1 MRITA
6 RSLTRASAASWLGFA
21 LLAVALGSSAHA
33 ADAPGVSLLR
43 PDSLAGWDYGSQ
55 PPAHWIISGGQLTG
69 NSLSTPLLSGW
80 TLGDFELRFQW
91 SAGPGAAWN
100 LGLPDVPSGAG
111 LTITIKEGEGCGAV
125 RDGEKSLAGGARVEA
140 ATAGAKHT
148 ANIRRS
154 GGTLSIIVDG
164 RVVSETT
171 LDRNRRFG
179 LALSVPGGEAT
190 LAQLRLEEPRGNPLF
205 NGQDMVGWHVNNDKG
220 TWAVE
225 NGALT
230 PTSHRGLHYLRTDK
244 EYANFTWSFEYR
256 ISKGGNSGVAIRTA
270 TGGWPSGDGMEMQI
284 LDQPG
289 EVKDSTMAIYGNL
302 PPLDRADRSEQWNRV
317 VIKTDGRMVSAW
329 VNGELVQQV
338 NTALLPEVRHR
349 HLKGWLGL
357 QDHGGKPLFKEI
369 YVLEAPDG
377 LGLDAWYATPR
388 ESGPAIVLD
397 RLMNSQRL
405 SQADGITSG
414 VATAT
419 VPKGGQHVLA
429 ELTGPGA
436 LVRCWRSYAAGRLAF
451 YFDGEDQPRIEC
463 SAEHLCDNVPGIAHE
478 EQPTLMCLPY
488 AKSLKI
494 VVSDP
499 LAATYRLDYV
509 TFPSELPVESYT
521 HRRPGIPRGMLEA
534 ITYRHDGLRGGKLRE
549 AEIYERIDTQPRT
562 IEPGTTVQMASLDGA
577 GIVNWLKLRADK
589 SALENNDLW
598 IEVTIDGESVPAIVA
613 PARFFFPTYGPGE
626 APRDFSTLVTAAR
639 EGFANLLAMPYGQG
653 LTVSLRNRGAKPVEK
668 VAVSMSVDRAT
679 DANRADYAGRMRL
692 RGVFQPAGS
701 LNQNLA
707 QQAGAGRWVG
717 LVYQKPEEAA
727 TGIATLEV
735 DGQPREGWTMDD
747 LDPLWGHAGEGGRTF
762 FRALSGRRQGLAWS
776 YLLLAP
782 VDFHQSLVI
791 KPHDGDKLGDRL
803 ALFYLKN

>member
-1 MRITA
+1 MGMTA
-6 RSLTRASAASWLGFA
+6 RLLTRASATGWLC
-21 LLAVALGSSAHA
+21 VALTAGALAANATA
-33 ADAPGVSLLR
+33 ADAPGLNLLR

-55 PPAHWIISGGQLTG
+55 PPAHWIISGGRLTG

-91 SAGPGAAWN
+91 SAGPGAAWT
-100 LGLPDVPSGAG
+100 LGLPDVPNGAG
-111 LTITIKEGEGCGAV
+111 LEIAIKEGEGCGAV
-125 RDGEKSLAGGARVEA
+125 RDGGTSLAAGARVDA
-140 ATAGAKHT
+140 ASSGGMHA

-164 RVVSETT
+164 KVLSETT
-171 LDRNRRFG
+171 IDRNRRFG

-190 LAQLRLEEPRGNPLF
+190 LGQLRLEEPRGNPLF
-205 NGQDMVGWHVNNDKG
+205 NGKDMVGWHVNNDKG
-220 TWAVE
+220 TWAIE
-225 NGALT
+225 DGALT

-329 VNGELVQQV
+329 VNGELVQQI
-338 NTALLPEVRHR
+338 NTALLPEIKHR

-377 LGLDAWYATPR
+377 LGLDAWYAAPR

-397 RLMNSQRL
+397 RLMNSERL
-405 SQADGITSG
+405 SRADGISSG
-414 VATAT
+414 VVTT
-419 VPKGGQHVLA
+419 KVPKGGQHVLA

-436 LVRCWRSYAAGRLAF
+436 VVRCWRSYAAGRLAF

-478 EQPTLMCLPY
+478 EQPTLMCLPF

-494 VVSDP
+494 VASDP
-499 LAATYRLDYV
+499 LEATYRLDYV
-509 TFPSELPVESYT
+509 TFPSDMPVESYSLK
-521 HRRPGIPRGMLEA
+521 RPGVPRGMLEA
-534 ITYRHDGLRGGKLRE
+534 ITYRHDGLGGGKLRE
-549 AEIYERIDTQPRT
+549 AEIYERINSEPRT
-562 IEPGTTVQMASLDGA
+562 IEPGTSVQMASLEGA
-577 GIVNWLKLRADK
+577 GIVNWLKLRAGK
-589 SALENNDLW
+589 NTLENNDLW
-598 IEVTIDGESVPAIVA
+598 IEVTVDGEAVPAIVA
-613 PARFFFPTYGPGE
+613 PARFFFPTYGPGDV
-626 APRDFSTLVTAAR
+626 PRDLSTLVTAAR

-653 LTVSLRNRGAKPVEK
+653 LTVSLRNRGERGIEN
-668 VAVSMSVDRAT
+668 VAVSMSVDKAT

-692 RGVFQPAGS
+692 RGIFQSASS

-707 QQAGAGRWVG
+707 SQMGAGRWVG
-717 LVYQKPEEAA
+717 LIYEKPEGAA
-727 TGIATLEV
+727 SGIASLEV
-735 DGQPREGWTMDD
+735 DGQPREGWAMDD

-762 FRALSGRRQGLAWS
+762 FRALSGRRQGLAWR
-776 YLLLAP
+776 YLLLEP
-782 VDFHQSLVI
+782 VGFEQSLVI
-791 KPHDGDKLGDRL
+791 KPNDGDKLGDRL